1 MSKPLTV
8 SLPHSL
14 GREEAKRRI
23 QQGMGQAQ
31 ASLGN
36 GLAKIEAPWTGDR
49 MDLKLGVM
57 GQSVTGHVEVLDET
71 VRLEVH
77 LPWALRLFAEKARGV
92 IESQGRLMLEK
103 K

>member
-8 SLPHSL
+8 SLPHAL
-14 GREEAKRRI
+14 GREEAKKRI

-31 ASLGN
+31 ATLGT

-49 MDLKLGVM
+49 MDLNLGVM
-57 GQSVTGHVEVLDET
+57 GQTVTGHVEVLDDT
-71 VRLEVH
+71 VRLEVQ
-77 LPWALRLFAEKARGV
+77 LPWALRLFAEKAKGV

>member
-14 GREEAKRRI
+14 GREEAKKRI
-23 QQGMGQAQ
+23 QHGMGQAQ

-36 GLAKIEAPWTGDR
+36 GLATIDAPWSGDR
-49 MDLKLGVM
+49 MDLRLAVM
-57 GQSVTGHVEVLDET
+57 GQTVTGHIEVMDES
-71 VRLEVH
+71 VRLEVQ
-77 LPWALRLFAEKARGV
+77 LPWALRLFADKAKGV

>member
-23 QQGMGQAQ
+23 QHGMGQAQ

-36 GLAKIEAPWTGDR
+36 SLAKIDAPWTGDR
-49 MDLKLGVM
+49 MDLSLGIM
-57 GQSVTGHVEVLDET
+57 GQNVTGHVEVLEET